1 MQYLENLCNDD
12 IEYTCKNVLHNSG
25 WVKYGEFF
33 KLYTFRNLWDTEN
46 FTVFFYKYV
55 AMVVKIYGDEN
66 MGEEENIKD
75 IDFSYNKT
83 DVEKMLE
90 YCMDEYSQCI
100 SIDR

>member
-1 MQYLENLCNDD
+1 MTLNIRVRTIY
-12 IEYTCKNVLHNSG
+12 II
-25 WVKYGEFF
+25 
-33 KLYTFRNLWDTEN
+33 
-46 FTVFFYKYV
+46 V

-66 MGEEENIKD
+66 MGDEENIKD

-100 SIDR
+100 SIDRKLSMCAENNSKVKKQFNSLCEMEYENCRSSNNESE